1 MMAKEVS
8 FNKMLKKKI
17 KEQDSYI
24 EWQDQEI
31 AKLKA
36 KALAKFGSCM
46 YISSYNDGK

>member
-1 MMAKEVS
+1 MAKEVS
-8 FNKMLKKKI
+8 FNKMLQEKI
-17 KEQDSYI
+17 KEQDKVL
-24 EWQDQEI
+24 EMQDQEI